1 MEPLLLG
8 LGELPEE
15 LVGVRVGLRM
25 RPTEASSDRRSS
37 LLVVPTSLDKISTTD
52 GPQLVLG
59 REFSGGKRGGQ
70 TEGLEQ
76 VRIHERHDLLD

>member
-1 MEPLLLG
+1 MIARLAP
-8 LGELPEE
+8 
-15 LVGVRVGLRM
+15 VNR
-25 RPTEASSDRRSS
+25 DRSKIEIP
-37 LLVVPTSLDKISTTD
+37 VVPTSVVTISTTG

-59 REFSGGKRGGQ
+59 REFSGGKRGWQ